1 MPCRKNH
8 IKRQIKVN
16 KFRVKHILIA
26 NVIDSPAYTNFLRV
40 VNRSRIPF
48 TYNYTE
54 VLFRN
59 EHLKKIK
66 KDYIILLSL
75 GNES

>member
-1 MPCRKNH
+1 MPCKRNH

-26 NVIDSPAYTNFLRV
+26 NVIDSRAYNNFLRV
-40 VNRSRIPF
+40 VNRSRIIF

-54 VLFRN
+54 VLFTN
-59 EHLKKIK
+59 EHLKKVK
-66 KDYIILLSL
+66 KDYIILLPL